1 MSEKPLEGHVAIV
14 TGGAR
19 RIGRTI
25 SLTLAAAGANVVVH
39 YLTSAAGVKS
49 LVSDIQSQ
57 GGRAVAVEANLAEPA
72 TGKKL
77 VEAAQQAF
85 GRLDI
90 LINNAGIFERGT
102 VEETTPELWDRFMAV
117 NLRAPFFTAQAAAPV
132 MRAQKRGKIV
142 NIASLGGLLAWPGYI
157 PYAVS
162 KAGVIHLTRCLARA
176 LGPEIQVNCV
186 CPGSIQFPGDAPD
199 ENYIRKAALGRT
211 GEAND
216 IAQAVLFLLTQ
227 EFITGQALV
236 VDGGYALA

>member
-1 MSEKPLEGHVAIV
+1 MMFDFSDQVIIV
-14 TGGAR
+14 TGATGNLGSAVVR
-19 RIGRTI
+19 
-25 SLTLAAAGANVVVH
+25 AFHAAGAHIVAPDRS
-39 YLTSAAGVKS
+39 T
-49 LVSDIQSQ
+49 
-57 GGRAVAVEANLAEPA
+57 GRARELFPELAGSKDHILADGVDVTDPEQ
-72 TGKKL
+72 
-77 VEAAQQAF
+77 V
-85 GRLDI
+85 GRLVQETLDR
-90 LINNAGIFERGT
+90 FERIDVLVNT
-102 VEETTPELWDRFMAV
+102 VGGFRAGPSVHETPLEAWDFLFNLNARSVFIASRAV
-117 NLRAPFFTAQAAAPV
+117 VPAMLRQG
-132 MRAQKRGKIV
+132 RGKIV

-162 KAGVIHLTRCLARA
+162 KAGLIHLTRCLARA

-199 ENYIRKAALGRT
+199 ESYIRKAALGRT